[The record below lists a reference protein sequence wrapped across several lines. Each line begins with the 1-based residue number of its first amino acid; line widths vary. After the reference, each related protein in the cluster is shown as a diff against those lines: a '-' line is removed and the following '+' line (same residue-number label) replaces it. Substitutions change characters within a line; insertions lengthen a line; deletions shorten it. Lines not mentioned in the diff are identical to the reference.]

1 MWKNLLHPSI
11 KRSSWTAREDEVL
24 KRLAAA
30 GEERYWDVVADELNK
45 YLIDDPYKGLSIR
58 SQFSSQFS

>member
-11 KRSSWTAREDEVL
+11 KRGAWTPREDEAL
-24 KRLAAA
+24 KKLAAA

-45 YLIDDPYKGLSIR
+45 YVMQCLCISGIGMA
-58 SQFSSQFS
+58 SQLN